1 MPVQVAE
8 AKGTVLLEPSKSLNQ
23 ALQVEESLLEVKE
36 DGSTTVVIVNNS
48 NSSCQLKKGTE
59 LGQAIGADVIDHAQQ
74 ESLPTQQSS
83 STDTGLS
90 AESEVIQQLPEGLNV
105 FGVSV
110 STSTSSEHVKW
121 RQCQLGNLLR
131 STKGQLSEEHHLLL
145 KALLSE
151 YHDVFSLE
159 EDERGETDMIEFEIN
174 TGDELPRKQVARRLP
189 YAACQE
195 VVDQLDRMQR
205 IGVIKPSNSPWSSP
219 VVLVRKRDGTLR
231 FCVDYRILNSVT
243 KRDVFPLPRINDLLD
258 QLGKSTYYST
268 LDLASGTGKSEYML
282 TVKRKLHLPPIRA
295 CLNSK

>member
-1 MPVQVAE
+1 M
-8 AKGTVLLEPSKSLNQ
+8 
-23 ALQVEESLLEVKE
+23 
-36 DGSTTVVIVNNS
+36 
-48 NSSCQLKKGTE
+48 E

-110 STSTSSEHVKW
+110 PTSTSSEHVKW

-145 KALLSE
+145 KALLSK

-174 TGDELPRKQVARRLP
+174 TENELPRKQVARRLP
-189 YAACQE
+189 YAAHQE
-195 VVDQLDRMQR
+195 VADQFH
-205 IGVIKPSNSPWSSP
+205 SPWSSP
-219 VVLVRKRDGTLR
+219 VVLVRKRDGILL

-243 KRDVFPLPRINDLLD
+243 KPDVLPLPRINDLLD
-258 QLGKSTYYST
+258 QLGKSKHYST
-268 LDLASGTGKSEYML
+268 
-282 TVKRKLHLPPIRA
+282 
-295 CLNSK
+295 

>member
-1 MPVQVAE
+1 MSQVRLIKAVRLPASYAVVVPVQVAQ
-8 AKGTVLLEPSKSLNQ
+8 AKGTILLEPSKSLNQ

-48 NSSCQLKKGTE
+48 NSSCQLKKGME
-59 LGQAIGADVIDHAQQ
+59 LGQAIGADVIDHVQQ

-110 STSTSSEHVKW
+110 PTSTSSKHVNW

-151 YHDVFSLE
+151 YYDVFSLE
-159 EDERGETDMIEFEIN
+159 EDE
-174 TGDELPRKQVARRLP
+174 
-189 YAACQE
+189 
-195 VVDQLDRMQR
+195 
-205 IGVIKPSNSPWSSP
+205 
-219 VVLVRKRDGTLR
+219 
-231 FCVDYRILNSVT
+231 
-243 KRDVFPLPRINDLLD
+243 
-258 QLGKSTYYST
+258 
-268 LDLASGTGKSEYML
+268 
-282 TVKRKLHLPPIRA
+282 
-295 CLNSK
+295 